1 MNETKQKS
9 VDYTRTTVVVE
20 EFSLCVVLSFLLLH
34 KMHIRQKCS
43 EEKKLPS
50 FLAYSVENLPLITN
64 MCLLRFLKTF
74 FRSKKSKNFGLL
86 KKVKKSTFQTN
97 GASLFPF
104 QFRISKLSFSD
115 TELKAESEN
124 LNFKVLE
131 RQLDLAKGLK

>member
-1 MNETKQKS
+1 
-9 VDYTRTTVVVE
+9 
-20 EFSLCVVLSFLLLH
+20 
-34 KMHIRQKCS
+34 
-43 EEKKLPS
+43 
-50 FLAYSVENLPLITN
+50 

-74 FRSKKSKNFGLL
+74 FDRKKSKSFGLL
-86 KKVKKSTFQTN
+86 KKVKKSSFQRN

-104 QFRISKLSFSD
+104 KFRISKLSFSD